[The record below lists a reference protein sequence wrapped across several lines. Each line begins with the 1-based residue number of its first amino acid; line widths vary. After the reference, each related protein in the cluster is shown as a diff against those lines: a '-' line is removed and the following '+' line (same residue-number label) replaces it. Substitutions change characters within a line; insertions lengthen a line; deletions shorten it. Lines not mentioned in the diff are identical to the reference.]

1 MTTRLRRVED
11 GRTADRVRA
20 LAIEHPD
27 WSAGQVHRAATAD
40 DPGAVSL
47 RTVQRFLRKFSD
59 HDQSE
64 RWSIEDAE
72 PEDIPLVLGVVR
84 QIDGMRYPT
93 RAVASWIVRL
103 LRAYPEL
110 TERPIGIYFL
120 ASTATRG
127 DAARVQDWLTYT
139 PWRDGSRDYALA
151 FRAGRTDTF
160 HGFGGFDYEIS
171 DETWQIVIGAQ
182 K

>member
-1 MTTRLRRVED
+1 MTTRLRRIEE
-11 GRTADRVRA
+11 GRIADRVRA

-47 RTVQRFLRKFSD
+47 RTVQRYLQGFSD
-59 HDQSE
+59 RDQSE

-84 QIDGMRYPT
+84 QIGGMRYPT

-120 ASTATRG
+120 AVIATRG
-127 DAARVQDWLTYT
+127 DTAKVQDWLTYT

>member
-40 DPGAVSL
+40 DPDAVSL
-47 RTVQRFLRKFSD
+47 RTVQRFLRAFSD
-59 HDQSE
+59 RDQSE

-84 QIDGMRYPT
+84 QIGGMRYPT

-103 LRAYPEL
+103 LRAYPDL

-120 ASTATRG
+120 AVAASRG
-127 DAARVQDWLTYT
+127 DAAKVQDWLTYT
-139 PWRDGSRDYALA
+139 AWRDGGRDYALA
-151 FRAGRTDTF
+151 FRAGRTNNF
-160 HGFGGFDYEIS
+160 MCPGGFDEIS